1 MKVQY
6 TAESG
11 CASFP
16 KYTLFLKICGQ
27 GKDLE
32 LCLVHSSFFKTPN
45 RHKKV
50 KLSEFCCIQSFVMPL
65 CHVQRL
71 HMRTNAKRLFFNV
84 PFTVAVNLFV
94 GLILEAVGRRWRSLL
109 RIYLF
114 NPQNSLVQTGLHRLE
129 QRCSALQHLIVSA
142 KVKQDP

>member
-6 TAESG
+6 TAETG
-11 CASFP
+11 CASFL
-16 KYTLFLKICGQ
+16 KYTLFLKMCGQ
-27 GKDLE
+27 GKVLE

-71 HMRTNAKRLFFNV
+71 HVRTNAKRLFFFYV
-84 PFTVAVNLFV
+84 RFTVAVNLFV
-94 GLILEAVGRRWRSLL
+94 GVMLEAVGRRYRLL
-109 RIYLF
+109 LHIYLF
-114 NPQNSLVQTGLHRLE
+114 NPQNSLVLTG
-129 QRCSALQHLIVSA
+129 
-142 KVKQDP
+142 